1 VILPEFTLANYKG
14 GNAQMLPK
22 QKIYVFVRKASTGT
36 ATTVQQKTTQKPQ
49 KPPVK
54 YMDPIALVPLAS
66 DSSSSSTSRSTGPP
80 AEEKLFFKVM
90 SIEGSILVGA
100 VVSEKKKGEFY
111 LVLPVVIKNNVVTT
125 PVSQLTPS
133 QEIVIDKKLTQK
145 YGTTRDKQFGPL
157 IMQVNANSLDF
168 IPASGNS
175 CVNSNVISFKNSGTK
190 KDYTCRYYF
199 FDKDSVSHFVQQQKE
214 KIQQARQIHKPPLYT
229 NAVIAV
235 GRTINTN
242 VGNNVEY
249 LAALL
254 KGLNQDML
262 LQAMAINKTKE
273 RQNPPKSSSSGGWFG
288 TKPTAQTTPKTPSL

>member
-1 VILPEFTLANYKG
+1 
-14 GNAQMLPK
+14 
-22 QKIYVFVRKASTGT
+22 
-36 ATTVQQKTTQKPQ
+36 
-49 KPPVK
+49 
-54 YMDPIALVPLAS
+54 
-66 DSSSSSTSRSTGPP
+66 
-80 AEEKLFFKVM
+80 M

-111 LVLPVVIKNNVVTT
+111 LVLPVVIKNNVVT
-125 PVSQLTPS
+125 PLQLPPGLT
-133 QEIVIDKKLTQK
+133 QTQGNVVDKKLTQK
-145 YGTTRDKQFGPL
+145 YGTNRKEQFGPL
-157 IMQVNANSLDF
+157 IMQVNATSLEF
-168 IPASGNS
+168 IPPCGNS

-199 FDKDSVSHFVQQQKE
+199 FNKDSGSHFVQQQKE
-214 KIQQARQIHKPPLYT
+214 RIQQARQIHKPPLYT
-229 NAVIAV
+229 NAVITV

-288 TKPTAQTTPKTPSL
+288 TKPTAQTTPKTASL